1 MRGSMVAFL
10 SESLME
16 AVLAFSHT
24 LLRLYLV
31 EEFDESSHHLCPP
44 FTIALTISSYTRVC
58 A

>member
-1 MRGSMVAFL
+1 MVAFL